1 MFDSDTK
8 QNIDNILE
16 CVESM
21 TLQNEDGQFISNKN
35 ERIIHIQLDYELY
48 IHKTKIIIFTRV
60 ILDCGSTRSV
70 PN

>member
-1 MFDSDTK
+1 MFDFDTK

-16 CVESM
+16 CAESM

-35 ERIIHIQLDYELY
+35 ERIIDIQLDYELY
-48 IHKTKIIIFTRV
+48 IHETKKIILTRE
-60 ILDCGSTRSV
+60 ILDCGSTRFV